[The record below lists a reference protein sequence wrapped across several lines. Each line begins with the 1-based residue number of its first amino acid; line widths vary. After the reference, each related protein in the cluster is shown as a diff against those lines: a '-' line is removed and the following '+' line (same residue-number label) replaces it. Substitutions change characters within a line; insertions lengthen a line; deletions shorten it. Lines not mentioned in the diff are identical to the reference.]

1 MRSQYAARTCD
12 LNSRLD
18 PDFGIIVVIL
28 RPLSYMNTSSV
39 LVKCVKAVKPKN
51 ETA

>member
-12 LNSRLD
+12 LDSRFY

-28 RPLSYMNTSSV
+28 RPFSYMNTSSV
-39 LVKCVKAVKPKN
+39 PVKRIKTMKPKN